1 MIGWL
6 QGQSIEAWQQGNR
19 QGLIIGCAGVGYEV
33 QLTPRHL
40 SGLGAEESLTVWV
53 HQVHREDGASLFGFP
68 ARRER
73 DLFRTLIAVSGVGP
87 QMAMALLEK
96 CTVDEL
102 IEAIVEGDLRKLCSA
117 QGVGKRTAERLA
129 VELRTK
135 LAGLSGGEP
144 GLSLVESGGA
154 DSLPLAPAGLQELQ
168 STLAA
173 LGYEDLEI
181 RRAIRA
187 VAAGAT
193 AESAA
198 SPGEAPSADDT
209 DAWLRASLRWLS
221 REPA

>member
-6 QGQSIEAWQQGNR
+6 QGQRIEAWQQGNR
-19 QGLIIGCAGVGYEV
+19 HGVIIGCAGVGYEV

-40 SGLGAEESLTVWV
+40 NAMAAEMTLTVWV
-53 HQVHREDGASLFGFP
+53 HQVQKEDGAALFGFP
-68 ARRER
+68 ERRER
-73 DLFRTLIAVSGVGP
+73 DLFRTLIGVSGVGP

-96 CTVDEL
+96 CPVDEL
-102 IEAIVEGDLRKLCSA
+102 VEAIVQGDLRKLCLA

-135 LAGLSGGEP
+135 LAGLSGSEP
-144 GLSLVESGGA
+144 GLSLVDNGSENN
-154 DSLPLAPAGLQELQ
+154 LPLAQAGLQEIEA
-168 STLAA
+168 TLAA

-187 VAAGAT
+187 VASGGT
-193 AESAA
+193 AESAQ
-198 SPGEAPSADDT
+198 SPEPAPSANDT
-209 DAWLRASLRWLS
+209 EAWLRASLRWLS

>member
-1 MIGWL
+1 
-6 QGQSIEAWQQGNR
+6 
-19 QGLIIGCAGVGYEV
+19 
-33 QLTPRHL
+33 
-40 SGLGAEESLTVWV
+40 
-53 HQVHREDGASLFGFP
+53 
-68 ARRER
+68 
-73 DLFRTLIAVSGVGP
+73 
-87 QMAMALLEK
+87 MALAILSTFTAGELSA
-96 CTVDEL
+96 TVY
-102 IEAIVEGDLRKLCSA
+102 AGDGNTLT
-117 QGVGKRTAERLA
+117 QVPGVGKRTAERLA